1 MALGQLLLVQISFS
15 FKALRLICV
24 KSPISWDRELFS
36 VGIGGALHILTC
48 TLAPEQKLLWTGW
61 GSLHNSGPA
70 PTLYFRTIFLQHSAL
85 HISSS
90 SKVQTCFWNFH
101 TSSTH
106 VGRAREPW
114 AHSVVRAGGHTGVF
128 STENSAGHSRSTC
141 AVLFIVTWTRNTSA
155 QDQKQLS
162 GQGLR
167 PECVWV
173 RRERSSMKQFRGVC
187 TLSALCSSLDQ
198 AGLRARRE
206 REGQV
211 ITWICKTLTSCEVP
225 PAKGCWEGGS
235 LFR

>member
-48 TLAPEQKLLWTGW
+48 TLAPEQKLLWTGL

-106 VGRAREPW
+106 VGRAREP
-114 AHSVVRAGGHTGVF
+114 
-128 STENSAGHSRSTC
+128 
-141 AVLFIVTWTRNTSA
+141 
-155 QDQKQLS
+155 
-162 GQGLR
+162 
-167 PECVWV
+167 
-173 RRERSSMKQFRGVC
+173 
-187 TLSALCSSLDQ
+187 
-198 AGLRARRE
+198 
-206 REGQV
+206 
-211 ITWICKTLTSCEVP
+211 
-225 PAKGCWEGGS
+225 
-235 LFR
+235 